1 MKVQQGL
8 ILGVVAAAIL
18 ISGGILLYSQH
29 TGTVEQT
36 HNPALA
42 QRYIPYSPEVLTK
55 AEQHGG
61 RTVIFFAA
69 LAWCSDCQA
78 ADRDFKAHFD
88 KVPSDVSI
96 IIANYDKEI
105 ALKQFY
111 GIAAQDT
118 FIQVDQHG
126 NPITEWTSGGQ
137 GVQALLDNIQQT

>member
-1 MKVQQGL
+1 MKVQQSM
-8 ILGVVAAAIL
+8 ILGVVVALIL

-29 TGTVEQT
+29 RGAAEQT

-96 IIANYDKEI
+96 IIVNV
-105 ALKQFY
+105 L
-111 GIAAQDT
+111 
-118 FIQVDQHG
+118 
-126 NPITEWTSGGQ
+126 
-137 GVQALLDNIQQT
+137 